1 MKKVFKSLLLAI
13 GILLLVMVLKAFVFN
28 TKPEF
33 NSLNSPSASSNVD
46 GSAFLRFS
54 KALQFRTLS
63 PSGVDDSMAIQKFQ
77 QLHHW
82 MKINYPVLAQKAI
95 WSVINQGSLLIEL
108 PSMNKTLPAALFLGH
123 LDVVPVED
131 SSNWKYPP
139 FDGTIEKDTLWGR
152 GALDDKN
159 AVIALLESA
168 EAILKTNKIPQRRI
182 LLAFGHDEEVGG
194 NLGAAQISKYLKD
207 NNIEIGFVND
217 EGFGVME
224 KVIPGLKNDAAIIGV
239 AEKGYATVEISV
251 EIKGGHSAWPKRDN
265 TTSVLTSALKKL
277 DETQFESRIQEPIK
291 GLFESSAPYM
301 DWGYRLLFSNLWI
314 TSPLVKWVLNQGD
327 KTAATVRTTHVTTI
341 INAGEKE
348 NVVPPKATAIVNFRL
363 LPGDSIKNVI
373 DWVKRTINDDRVKVR
388 LTGNSNES
396 SPVSPSNGLGFDELH
411 NSVNEVF
418 PSAVV
423 VPGLAIVGSDC
434 KHYIQN
440 CDRIY
445 RFLPYKF
452 NSVNLTGIHGKN
464 EHVIRA
470 DFENAVRFYTV
481 LFGKL

>member
-1 MKKVFKSLLLAI
+1 MKKLLKVL
-13 GILLLVMVLKAFVFN
+13 LLLVACLVVIMFLKAFILN
-28 TKPEF
+28 NKPDI
-33 NSLNSPSASSNVD
+33 NSLNGQSTSLKVD
-46 GSAFLRFS
+46 ENAFIRFS
-54 KALQFRTLS
+54 RALQFKTLS
-63 PSGVDDSMAIQKFQ
+63 PAGADDSFSIQKFRDFHQ
-77 QLHHW
+77 W
-82 MKINYPVLAQKAI
+82 MKLNYPILAQKAT
-95 WSVINQGSLLIEL
+95 WKVINHGSLLIEL
-108 PSMNKTLPAALFLGH
+108 PSVNKSLPGALFLGH

-131 SSNWKYPP
+131 SASWKHGA
-139 FDGTIEKDTLWGR
+139 FAGTIENDTLWGR

-159 AVIALLESA
+159 AVVALLESA
-168 EAILKTNKIPQRRI
+168 EATLKLNKSPQRRI
-182 LLAFGHDEEVGG
+182 FLAFGHDEEVGG
-194 NLGAAQISKYLKD
+194 NLGAAQISKYLID
-207 NNIEIGFVND
+207 NNIKIGFVND

-224 KVIPGLKNDAAIIGV
+224 GVIPGLKNNAAIIGV

-251 EIKGGHSAWPKRDN
+251 EIKGGHSAWPKKDN
-265 TTSVLTSALKKL
+265 TTSVLTRALKKI
-277 DETQFESRIQEPIK
+277 DETQFDSRIQEPIK

-301 DWGYRLLFSNLWI
+301 SWGYRFLFSNLWI
-314 TSPLVKWVLNQGD
+314 TAPLVKWVLNQGD

-341 INAGEKE
+341 IHAGEKE
-348 NVVPPKATAIVNFRL
+348 NVVPPKATAVINFRL
-363 LPGDSIKNVI
+363 LPGDSVKDIVK
-373 DWVKRTINDDRVKVR
+373 WVKTTINDDRVKVKMI
-388 LTGNSNES
+388 GNYNES
-396 SPVSPSNGLGFDELH
+396 SPVSPAEGLGFNDIK
-411 NSVNEVF
+411 NSVHEIF

-452 NSVNLTGIHGKN
+452 NSVNLSGIHGKN

>member
-1 MKKVFKSLLLAI
+1 MF
-13 GILLLVMVLKAFVFN
+13 LKAFILN
-28 TKPEF
+28 KKPD
-33 NSLNSPSASSNVD
+33 SLKGQSASLKVDSN
-46 GSAFLRFS
+46 AFYRFS
-54 KALQFRTLS
+54 NALQFKTLS
-63 PSGVDDSMAIQKFQ
+63 PAGADDSVAIKKFRDFH
-77 QLHHW
+77 LW
-82 MKINYPVLAQKAI
+82 MKMNYPLLAQKAT
-95 WSVINQGSLLIEL
+95 WKVINDGSLLIEL
-108 PSMNKTLPAALFLGH
+108 PSVNKSLPAALFLGH

-131 SSNWKYPP
+131 SASWKNGA
-139 FDGTIEKDTLWGR
+139 FDGTIENDTLWGR

-168 EAILKTNKIPQRRI
+168 EATLKLNRIPQRRI
-182 LLAFGHDEEVGG
+182 FLAFGHDEEVGG
-194 NLGAAQISKYLKD
+194 NLGAAQISKYLMDK
-207 NNIEIGFVND
+207 NIKIGFVND

-224 KVIPGLKNDAAIIGV
+224 GVIPGLKNNAAIIGV
-239 AEKGYATVEISV
+239 AEKGYATIEISV
-251 EIKGGHSAWPKRDN
+251 EIKGGHSAWPKKDN
-265 TTSVLTSALKKL
+265 TTSVLTRALKKL
-277 DETQFESRIQEPIK
+277 DESQFDSRIQEPIK

-301 DWGYRLLFSNLWI
+301 SWGYRFLFSNLWI

-341 INAGEKE
+341 IHAGEKE
-348 NVVPPKATAIVNFRL
+348 NVVPPKATAVINFRL
-363 LPGDSIKNVI
+363 LPGDSVNGIVE
-373 DWVKRTINDDRVKVR
+373 WVKTTINDDRVKVN
-388 LTGNSNES
+388 LIGNYNES
-396 SPVSPSNGLGFDELH
+396 SPVSPAEGLGFNEIR
-411 NSVNEVF
+411 NSVQDVF

-452 NSVNLTGIHGKN
+452 NSVNLSGIHGKN
-464 EHVIRA
+464 EHVIKG

>member
-1 MKKVFKSLLLAI
+1 MKKSIKA
-13 GILLLVMVLKAFVFN
+13 LLVAIFVLVIIMFLKAFVIN
-28 TKPEF
+28 KKPDTD
-33 NSLNSPSASSNVD
+33 SLKGQTASSKVD
-46 GSAFLRFS
+46 STAFYRFSNALRF
-54 KALQFRTLS
+54 KTLS
-63 PSGVDDSMAIQKFQ
+63 PSGADDSFAIAKFQ
-77 QLHHW
+77 EFHRW
-82 MKINYPVLAQKAI
+82 MKVNYPVLAQMAT
-95 WSVINQGSLLIEL
+95 WTEINQGSLLIEL
-108 PSMNKTLPAALFLGH
+108 PSKNKSLPAALFLGH

-131 SSNWKYPP
+131 STLWKHPA
-139 FDGTIEKDTLWGR
+139 FAGTIENDTLWGR

-168 EAILKTNKIPQRRI
+168 EATLKSNKIPQRRI

-194 NLGAAQISKYLKD
+194 NLGAAQISKYLID
-207 NNIEIGFVND
+207 NHIKIGFVND

-224 KVIPGLKNDAAIIGV
+224 GVIPGLKNNAAIIGV

-251 EIKGGHSAWPKRDN
+251 EIKGGHSAWPKKDN

-277 DETQFESRIQEPIK
+277 DESQFESRIQEPIK

-301 DWGYRLLFSNLWI
+301 SWGYRLLFSNLWI
-314 TSPLVKWVLNQGD
+314 TAPLVKWVLNQGD

-341 INAGEKE
+341 IHAGEKE
-348 NVVPPKATAIVNFRL
+348 NVVPPKATAVINFRL
-363 LPGDSIKNVI
+363 LPGDSVNGIVE
-373 DWVKRTINDDRVKVR
+373 WVKTTINDDRVKVN
-388 LTGNSNES
+388 LIGNYNES
-396 SPVSPSNGLGFDELH
+396 SPVSPAEGLGFNEIR
-411 NSVNEVF
+411 NSVQDVF

-452 NSVNLTGIHGKN
+452 NSVNLSGIHGKN
-464 EHVIRA
+464 EHVIKG